1 MMETLAS
8 SESASTCLI
17 VGGGLAGL
25 ATAVALRSSNHHP
38 DCQVTVL
45 EAQPESEFYDVAQG
59 AAVQLGANGFK
70 ALERIGG
77 SETIEQILRHGHV
90 LTNIG
95 IILPNQTVMVIP
107 DTSMADT
114 GYPQVLIRW
123 GVLRHML
130 QQLLPKSCIR
140 TGVRVTGYQQQQS
153 SIVPIDAQGNPIVLQ
168 RIPSLLVA
176 AGT

>member
-1 MMETLAS
+1 
-8 SESASTCLI
+8 

-25 ATAVALRSSNHHP
+25 ATAAALLRSSSKNE
-38 DCQVTVL
+38 VMVL
-45 EAQPESEFYDVAQG
+45 EAQSESEYYDIAQG

-70 ALERIGG
+70 ALERIVTGG
-77 SETIEQILRHGHV
+77 RKSSEATTTTITEQILRHGHV

-123 GVLRHML
+123 GVLRHIL
-130 QQLLPKSCIR
+130 QQLVPRSCIR
-140 TGVRVTGYQQQQS
+140 TGVRVTRYQQQSS
-153 SIVPIDAQGNPIVLQ
+153 SIVPIDAQGNPIVLPNPQ
-168 RIPSLLVA
+168 WQPSLLVA
-176 AGT
+176 AGM